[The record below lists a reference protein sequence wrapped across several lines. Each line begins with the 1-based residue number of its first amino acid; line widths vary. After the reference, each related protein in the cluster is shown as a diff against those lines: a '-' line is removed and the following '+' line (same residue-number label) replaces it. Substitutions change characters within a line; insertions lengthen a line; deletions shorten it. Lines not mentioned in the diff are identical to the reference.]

1 MIQNI
6 GNIQYDYRV
15 NVKTS
20 GSVNANAINLN
31 ADAVTLTLVDNV
43 FQPFESGNIIITDNS
58 KSIQPSGNGDDEV
71 TIDITQLDS
80 AQGFGAS
87 SGAGNIYKKLK
98 GKYFAINTRSTND
111 SIIFELQH
119 SLEAELFKGAD
130 VNSADVAGVE
140 DSTLLSDDERAAYT
154 GDIIKAILIQSLGT
168 QYIDSNFNQ
177 GNRKKFYYT
186 TANERALFAVCYL
199 RNIHTCSQNVPC
211 ILSHNTYTD
220 KISFISL
227 AEYFKNHQKYLMGES
242 FVYSAKSAGSLD
254 SAKATKLPAGAGPIL
269 ANFSEIKGEPQI
281 TPHTKSYATLTNS
294 KSMVTD
300 RANKTQANYA
310 IGSNN
315 KIQEFNKIFVD
326 PFKKMYPAVAAFE
339 TSVDNVASNAYSK
352 PVYTA
357 ESANFN
363 GIQESNN
370 MVKNLLY
377 GGNIIRFTV
386 IGAPWRRSGTF
397 VDITTQGISSPE
409 YNKKIAGRWFVTHVE
424 HRFERSK
431 GYMNYIECVRPY
443 NLV

>member
-15 NVKTS
+15 SVKTA
-20 GSVNANAINLN
+20 GSVNGKAIELN
-31 ADAVTLTLVDNV
+31 ADAVTLSLVDNV
-43 FQPFESGNIIITDNS
+43 FEPFESGNIIIRDNS
-58 KSIQPSGNGDDEV
+58 KTIQPSGNGDDEIV
-71 TIDITQLDS
+71 IDITQLDDK
-80 AQGFGAS
+80 QGFGAS
-87 SGAGNIYKKLK
+87 SGASNVYKRLR
-98 GKYFAINTRSTND
+98 GTYYAINNRTTTD
-111 SIIFELQH
+111 SIVFELQH
-119 SLEAELFKGAD
+119 SLESKLYNSAD

-154 GDIIKAILIQSLGT
+154 GDIIKAILTQSIGA

-186 TANERALFAVCYL
+186 TANERAMYAICYL
-199 RNIHTCSQNVPC
+199 RNIHTCSQNMPC

-227 AEYFKNHQKYLMGES
+227 ADYFKNHQKYLMGES
-242 FVYSAKSAGSLD
+242 FVYSAKSAGSLN
-254 SAKATKLPAGAGPIL
+254 SAKATRLPAGAGPIL

-281 TPHTKSYATLTNS
+281 TPHTKAYAVLTNS

-310 IGSNN
+310 IGSSD
-315 KIQEFNKIFVD
+315 KVKEFNSIFVD
-326 PFKKMYPAVAAFE
+326 PFKKMYPAVATFE
-339 TSVDNVASNAYSK
+339 TSVDNNASNAYSK
-352 PVYTA
+352 PVFTA

-363 GIQESNN
+363 GIHESNN
-370 MVKNLLY
+370 MIRNLLF

-386 IGAPWRRSGTF
+386 TGAPWRRSGTF

-424 HRFERSK
+424 HRFDRSK
-431 GYMNYIECVRPY
+431 GYMNYIECARPY
-443 NLV
+443 NLI

>member
-6 GNIQYDYRV
+6 GNIRYDYRV
-15 NVKTS
+15 SIKTA
-20 GSVNANAINLN
+20 GSVNAKAIELN
-31 ADAVTLTLVDNV
+31 ADAVTMSIVDNIL
-43 FQPFESGNIIITDNS
+43 QPFEDGVITIQDNS
-58 KSIQPSGNGDDEV
+58 KFIQPSGNGDDEINV
-71 TIDITQLDS
+71 EITQLDDS
-80 AQGFGAS
+80 QPWGAS
-87 SGAGNIYKKLK
+87 SGAGSIYKKIK
-98 GKYFAINTRSTND
+98 GKFYAINANSTND
-111 SIIFELQH
+111 SIVLKMQH
-119 SLEAELFKGAD
+119 SLESELFKGAD

-140 DSTLLSDDERAAYT
+140 NSTLLSDDERAAYT
-154 GDIIKAILIQSLGT
+154 GDIIKAILTQTLGA

-186 TANERALFAVCYL
+186 TANERALYAVCYL
-199 RNIHTCSQNVPC
+199 RNIHTCAQNVPC
-211 ILSHNTYTD
+211 ILSHNAYTD

-242 FVYSAKSAGSLD
+242 FVYAAKSPGSLN
-254 SAKATKLPAGAGPIL
+254 SQKATSLPAGAGPVL
-269 ANFSEIKGEPQI
+269 ANFSEIKGEPHI

-310 IGSNN
+310 VGSFN

-339 TSVDNVASNAYSK
+339 TSIDNVASNAYSK
-352 PVYTA
+352 PTFTP
-357 ESANFN
+357 ESSNFN
-363 GIQESNN
+363 AIHESNN
-370 MVKNLLY
+370 MMKNLLF
-377 GGNIIRFTV
+377 GGNIIRFNV
-386 IGAPWRRSGTF
+386 IGAPWRRTGTF
-397 VDITTQGISSPE
+397 IDITTQGVSSPE

-424 HRFERSK
+424 HKFDRSK